1 MPVLAWTP
9 RLRLCERGGGFV
21 DEYRIKAGR
30 VEVRALD
37 VNGEP
42 YPGYSEWIAVTP
54 EEIRLHFVKQTQ
66 VAKWL
71 KRTLAQTMRHKDG
84 DRKKAGEGRVTEPRK
99 DASVRGENLQA
110 CACGQSTM

>member
-1 MPVLAWTP
+1 LIASGEVILPVLAWTP
-9 RLRLCERGGGFV
+9 RLKVREQAGSFV

-37 VNGEP
+37 LNGVP
-42 YPGYSEWIAVTP
+42 YPGYSEWITLTA

-71 KRTLAQTMRHKDG
+71 KRTLAQRVRPAHVQQKKG
-84 DRKKAGEGRVTEPRK
+84 GLRKPTA
-99 DASVRGENLQA
+99 AQQ
-110 CACGQSTM
+110 CAL

>member
-9 RLRLCERGGGFV
+9 RLKVREKAGSFV

-37 VNGEP
+37 LNGEP
-42 YPGYSEWIAVTP
+42 YPGYSEWIMVTS
-54 EEIRLHFVKQTQ
+54 EELKLHFVRRTP

-71 KRTLAQTMRHKDG
+71 KKTLAQAIRHKD
-84 DRKKAGEGRVTEPRK
+84 KTTSSELH
-99 DASVRGENLQA
+99 SSSYI
-110 CACGQSTM
+110 QS